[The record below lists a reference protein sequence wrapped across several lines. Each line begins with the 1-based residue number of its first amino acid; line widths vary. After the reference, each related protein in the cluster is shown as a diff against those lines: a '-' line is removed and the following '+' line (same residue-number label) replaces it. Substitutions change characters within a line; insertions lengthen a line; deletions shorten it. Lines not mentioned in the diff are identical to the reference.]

1 MSANARQ
8 AKAYLNQYH
17 KLRRTLSSLERRVEE
32 LEVKAQGVGAIRYD
46 KDKVQTSPANQLE
59 ADAFRLIEVR
69 EEYRQVLL
77 EYAEVALT
85 IERQVK
91 QIEPDLYNR
100 ILHMRYIE
108 TDPGGYQMSLR
119 RISWKLHK
127 NYNYICNQ
135 HGAALIAFAEKFL

>member
-1 MSANARQ
+1 MTGHEYMMQVRRIE
-8 AKAYLNQYH
+8 
-17 KLRRTLSSLERRVEE
+17 LRIRRISLQIEE
-32 LEVKAQGVGAIRYD
+32 LESSLLPQGIRYD

-59 ADAFRLIEVR
+59 ADALRLIDVR